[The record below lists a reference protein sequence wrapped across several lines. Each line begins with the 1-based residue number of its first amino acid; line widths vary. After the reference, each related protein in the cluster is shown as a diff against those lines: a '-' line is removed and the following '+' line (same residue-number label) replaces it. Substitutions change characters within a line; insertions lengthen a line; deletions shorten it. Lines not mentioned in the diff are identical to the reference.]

1 MKEKILNLI
10 KLSKNDESVY
20 KDLESVFDLYE
31 QLQYSMNIKQMAED
45 IYNWLNSKYNVD
57 NMQFDLIDINKNS
70 KQNIYHIGQEF
81 NLDDDL
87 SFYFIITTHTSL
99 NAVISFRATS
109 NVHYTLLNEKYYDII
124 DTAFFQISPVIQNG
138 IMKKT
143 YVESSS
149 FDMLTNVFTREH
161 LIKNLKKHLK
171 LTKYQNNEI
180 YFFMIGIDHFKAIID
195 EFDYDIGDKFL
206 IELSKVIYSNISS
219 FDMVARLNADEFLV
233 TILDSSSEF
242 EAENLAMKII
252 DNFKEVEIVVN
263 EETNQTLKKTICI
276 GFDVF
281 KIHGPD
287 SIKEAIKNVDI
298 ALYEAKNLGRS
309 QFFKFSNLKDEDTL
323 ELF

>member
-124 DTAFFQISPVIQNG
+124 DTAFFQISSVIQNG

-195 EFDYDIGDKFL
+195 EFDYDTGDKFL

>member
-57 NMQFDLIDINKNS
+57 NMQFDLIDVNKNS